1 MKVGFIHPNN
11 ETSRFLA
18 TKLLETGNEVAFLCS
33 DKLDLDIAENII
45 FELNMI
51 GVEQDKLRS
60 RQKSFSVEK
69 YDLSDCEVI
78 GSPNYFFESV
88 LLNDN
93 GGPYHP
99 PIPDNVILLE
109 LGQNSN

>member
-18 TKLLETGNEVAFLCS
+18 TKLLEIGNDVAFLCCS
-33 DKLDLDIAENII
+33 DKLDLDIAKNII

-69 YDLSDCEVI
+69 YDLTDCEVV
-78 GSPNYFFESV
+78 G
-88 LLNDN
+88 
-93 GGPYHP
+93 
-99 PIPDNVILLE
+99 ILTLF
-109 LGQNSN
+109 

>member
-1 MKVGFIHPNN
+1 MKVGFMHPNN

-69 YDLSDCEVI
+69 YDLSDCEII
-78 GSPNYFFESV
+78 GI
-88 LLNDN
+88 LN
-93 GGPYHP
+93 
-99 PIPDNVILLE
+99 IILSLI
-109 LGQNSN
+109 LFIVHF